1 MLQPGTGVDDSFG
14 GIAPAYDTMAGMEG
28 LTRKQQHQVMLSQH
42 MRMQQQ
48 QFLQSQQQWQHQ
60 MQMGSMMG
68 QAFGGNPNMGPFGGN
83 PPNMG

>member
-1 MLQPGTGVDDSFG
+1 
-14 GIAPAYDTMAGMEG
+14 
-28 LTRKQQHQVMLSQH
+28 

-68 QAFGGNPNMGPFGGN
+68 QAFGGHPNLGPFGGN